1 MMQSYSVLAASSVV
15 AIKEK
20 EIVTIKLDEG
30 HEVITLNKGED
41 FFHPQISEHKK
52 WVAYQDM
59 KSNLYLSNLSDNYDI
74 LFQIE
79 DVQSYTLTNDQL
91 IFSKTSGGIFLYD
104 IRKKQVITLI
114 EPSKFIYDQLLI
126 NDGGL
131 LFAQKYPLSESKP
144 LGLFEFDL
152 NKNKESLIVDYIPIS
167 QQSFGMNPKPAK
179 LSSNGKILYVWC
191 EPSTASASMDGG
203 PLGVY
208 DVNKKKF
215 KVLDQTTMLSYLD
228 NLAINSGTND
238 VVAIINGGWRFMN
251 ENKHL
256 QLLNIESGSLEG
268 VTEDNIASMTPS
280 FSQDGT
286 KLFYSAGLEVKG
298 TYIGFG
304 LGHNHIYQYD
314 LKTKETKQLTN
325 EEKSFDFYP
334 QEIENDELLFLRF
347 NQDQS
352 LCLVRRKTTGE
363 ETVLLSN
370 LLTRNFEVYGH
381 LESEQVVAIRY

>member
-41 FFHPQISEHKK
+41 FFHPQISEYKK

-79 DVQSYTLTNDQL
+79 DVKSYTLTNDQL

-126 NDGGL
+126 NDEGL

-152 NKNKESLIVDYIPIS
+152 NKNKEIK
-167 QQSFGMNPKPAK
+167 N
-179 LSSNGKILYVWC
+179 
-191 EPSTASASMDGG
+191 
-203 PLGVY
+203 
-208 DVNKKKF
+208 
-215 KVLDQTTMLSYLD
+215 
-228 NLAINSGTND
+228 
-238 VVAIINGGWRFMN
+238 R
-251 ENKHL
+251 
-256 QLLNIESGSLEG
+256 
-268 VTEDNIASMTPS
+268 
-280 FSQDGT
+280 
-286 KLFYSAGLEVKG
+286 
-298 TYIGFG
+298 
-304 LGHNHIYQYD
+304 
-314 LKTKETKQLTN
+314 
-325 EEKSFDFYP
+325 
-334 QEIENDELLFLRF
+334 
-347 NQDQS
+347 
-352 LCLVRRKTTGE
+352 
-363 ETVLLSN
+363 
-370 LLTRNFEVYGH
+370 
-381 LESEQVVAIRY
+381 